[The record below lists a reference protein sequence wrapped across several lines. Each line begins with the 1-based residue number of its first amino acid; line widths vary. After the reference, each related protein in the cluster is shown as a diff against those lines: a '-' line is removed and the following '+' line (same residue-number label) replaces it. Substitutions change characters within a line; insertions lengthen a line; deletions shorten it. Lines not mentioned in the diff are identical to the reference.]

1 MKKDKEIPHLEESF
15 KRDVYLRILKE
26 FLTLRISKLTQINTD
41 SVSVYRRLS
50 AVRRMKKFIFLLSL
64 LLFLTACPAP
74 QAPPPGK
81 LPPTQRIPATAE
93 EAYYKGLENLNRGNF
108 ESAIQFFNL
117 AIQKNPKYAK
127 AFQGLGDA
135 YAAQEKYEL
144 AEKNYLEALELD
156 PRSLPT
162 LLGLGSVQVKQG
174 NHQKALETY
183 RKALEISPQNPVV
196 LNRLKTLQSTDFDV
210 HFQKGLEL
218 KQQGQ
223 LDAALEEF
231 QAAQRFSPQQV
242 GPLVE
247 IGYIFLEKQDYEE
260 AEKYFQRA
268 LTLNPDFVFALLGAG
283 RVRLAK
289 GDLEKAREY
298 FEKVLGLDPE
308 NKQAQEFMEKLRESA
323 STAKPVPKEYQEIAT
338 RQAITRGDLAVLIL
352 IGLDLEEKI
361 KASPELVSAYRVQP
375 ISDIAGH
382 PAKSY
387 IVKVTAY
394 GLMEVFPDHT
404 FQPDEVVTRGELA
417 ATIDRIFKAFSKP
430 LTMVPTP
437 THETSF
443 KDVLPE
449 NIYYQAVVS
458 VSQAGIMNGASDSE
472 FGLDKPVS
480 GSEAMGIIAKVK
492 EML

>member
-1 MKKDKEIPHLEESF
+1 
-15 KRDVYLRILKE
+15 
-26 FLTLRISKLTQINTD
+26 
-41 SVSVYRRLS
+41 
-50 AVRRMKKFIFLLSL
+50 MKKFVFLLSL

-81 LPPTQRIPATAE
+81 IPPTQRVPSTAE

-108 ESAIQFFNL
+108 GAAIEFFNL
-117 AIQKNPKYAK
+117 AIQRNPRYAK

-162 LLGLGSVQVKQG
+162 LLGLGSVQTKQG
-174 NHQKALETY
+174 NRDRALETY

-196 LNRLKTLQSTDFDV
+196 LNRLKALQSTDFDA
-210 HFQKGLEL
+210 HFQRGLEL

-231 QAAQRFSPQQV
+231 QAAQRSSPQQA

-247 IGYIFLEKQDYEE
+247 IGYIFLEKQDYDE

-268 LTLNPDFVFALLGAG
+268 LALDPEFVFALLGAG
-283 RVRLAK
+283 RVQLAK
-289 GDLEKAREY
+289 GNREKAREY
-298 FEKVLGLDPE
+298 FEKVLSLDPE
-308 NKQAQEFMEKLRESA
+308 NKQAHEWMEKLTESA
-323 STAKPVPKEYQEIAT
+323 SVAKPVPKEYQDIAT
-338 RQAITRGDLAVLIL
+338 REAITRGDLAILIW

-361 KASPELVSAYRVQP
+361 KASPELASVYQVQP

-404 FQPDEVVTRGELA
+404 FQPDDGVTRGELA

-430 LTMVPTP
+430 LTVVPTP
-437 THETSF
+437 SSDTPF
-443 KDVLPE
+443 KDVSPE
-449 NIYYQAVVS
+449 NIYYQAVIS

-480 GSEAMGIIAKVK
+480 GSEAMEIITKVK
-492 EML
+492 ERL